1 MSAES
6 ERTAMSGP
14 GGPGALEA
22 HLGTLDPAKQP
33 DAWAVAAYRL
43 GVALTESASENPQAT
58 AERALTLF
66 KRASSLLDPGR
77 APLEHARIVNA
88 AGAVWRSIG
97 DRPRAIEA
105 FRRAAQLMEGRAR
118 DVELGAALSNLGL
131 VLMENG
137 DPQSAVLT
145 FERAQRI
152 LRPSPGSE
160 GRSGQFG
167 DNNHADNRAD
177 KLTGKHADNHAD
189 NRADNQADKQTG
201 KHADNHADN
210 HGERRRAFAAAAL
223 NLAQALLAIHTR
235 SMNGDGS
242 TSEPD
247 SLASAFVAVA
257 EGLSVVDSGSAPLQV
272 AMLEHTQG
280 LLWMEEREFGEARR
294 SFSRCLNVFTRS
306 TFPFQHAI
314 ASFNRARAAESLG
327 ELGPALLDYE
337 AAAQVFDPRLHRSQW
352 LEAASRLTEV
362 ENRLRVDAPSAQRHD
377 HVVAAIVSANTGDR
391 SNFLRERLTRLLG
404 AAPMPQRSEF
414 AMLFSAVQRLSDR
427 DVEVAD
433 GLLRQTIEILMEL
446 PEELLESALLGLL
459 EAHATLTPEI
469 REAADRR
476 LDRAIQELLMG
487 PQRMRMRDILYNA
500 GWERP

>member
-1 MSAES
+1 MSTDS
-6 ERTAMSGP
+6 VRTGVPGLSGS
-14 GGPGALEA
+14 GALEA

-33 DAWAVAAYRL
+33 DAWAIAAYRL
-43 GVALTESASENPQAT
+43 GVALSESASENPQAT
-58 AERALTLF
+58 AQRALTLF
-66 KRASSLLDPGR
+66 MRASSLLDPGR

-97 DRPRAIEA
+97 DRSRAIDA
-105 FRRAAQLMEGRAR
+105 FRRAAELMEGRAR

-131 VLMENG
+131 AQMENG
-137 DPQSAVLT
+137 DPQTAVAT
-145 FERAQRI
+145 FERAQAV
-152 LRPSPGSE
+152 LRPPIDSH
-160 GRSGQFG
+160 GRSG
-167 DNNHADNRAD
+167 DTSD
-177 KLTGKHADNHAD
+177 
-189 NRADNQADKQTG
+189 
-201 KHADNHADN
+201 DN
-210 HGERRRAFAAAAL
+210 HGERQRAFSAAAL
-223 NLAQALLAIHTR
+223 NLAQALLAIHTQ
-235 SMNGDGS
+235 SVLGGDVTGE
-242 TSEPD
+242 TR
-247 SLASAFVAVA
+247 SLAPALAAVA
-257 EGLSVVDSGSAPLQV
+257 DGLSVVDSVSAPLQV
-272 AMLEHTQG
+272 GMLEHTQG
-280 LLWMEEREFGEARR
+280 LLWMEEREFAEAWR

-327 ELGPALLDYE
+327 ELGPAVLDYE

-362 ENRLRVDAPSAQRHD
+362 ENKLRIDRPTALRHD
-377 HVVAAIVSANTGDR
+377 HVVAAIVGASTTER

-404 AAPMPQRSEF
+404 VAPMPQRSEF
-414 AMLFSAVQRLSDR
+414 AMFFSAVQRFSDH

-459 EAHATLTPEI
+459 EAHAALTPET